1 MGIKDFFSS
10 SGRAK
15 GRLARQIKSV
25 TNPYAQSADRY
36 ASMEQLLEDGSDEAY
51 VGLLRRFTIT
61 STKSIEDEEE
71 KGWAYRRLSAI
82 GKPVLAAL
90 EQFCVEYENI
100 AWALRIL
107 EDVANEEEEWKILDA
122 LLAKHPPG
130 YERDPSKK
138 IQMLTHLADIDDPKV
153 VGHLC
158 RYLEDPDETVRY
170 FVAEAL
176 IDIGEEEA
184 KSALVE
190 RLCEAD
196 EDSVR
201 LKTRILD
208 GLADLEWDVSEQ
220 RDAIVQNLGNE
231 HVLQGGKIVRR

>member
-1 MGIKDFFSS
+1 MGIKDLFSS

-107 EDVANEEEEWKILDA
+107 EDVANEEEEWKVLDA

-138 IQMLTHLADIDDPKV
+138 VQMLTHLADIDDPKV
-153 VGHLC
+153 GGHLA
-158 RYLEDPDETVRY
+158 RYLEDPDETVRF

-184 KSALVE
+184 KPALVG
-190 RLCEAD
+190 RLCNPD
-196 EDSVR
+196 EDSIR

-208 GLADLEWDVSEQ
+208 GLADLEWDVSEH
-220 RDAIVQNLGNE
+220 RDELAKNLGNE
-231 HVLQGGKIVRR
+231 HALANGKVVRR